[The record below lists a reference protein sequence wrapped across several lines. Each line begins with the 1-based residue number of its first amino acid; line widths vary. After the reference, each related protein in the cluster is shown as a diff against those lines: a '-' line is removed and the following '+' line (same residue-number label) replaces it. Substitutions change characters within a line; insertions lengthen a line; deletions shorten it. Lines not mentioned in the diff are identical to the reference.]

1 MRNFAGFCPGI
12 VPARE
17 SRGLARISECEYLPG
32 RFFAAALMAVFA
44 ALLTLGC
51 GTSSAQQAPK
61 KFELRTTTFRPGGD
75 IPRKCTCDGGDVSPA
90 LAWSDPPPGTKS
102 FALIVDDPDAP
113 SGTFTHWV
121 VYDLAPTT
129 RQLPEKLAGND
140 DLRDGAHQGV
150 NDFPMIGYGGPC
162 PPPGKPHRYFFKLY
176 ALDTKLGLKRE
187 ARKQDVEQ
195 AMQGH
200 TLAQAELMGK
210 YKR

>member
-1 MRNFAGFCPGI
+1 MRDRRGVCPKTLSDDKSENFSQ
-12 VPARE
+12 VN
-17 SRGLARISECEYLPG
+17 ECEFFPE
-32 RFFAAALMAVFA
+32 RWFAATFLAVSA
-44 ALLTLGC
+44 VLLTIGC
-51 GTSSAQQAPK
+51 SASFAQQTSK
-61 KFELRTTTFRPGGD
+61 KFELKTTTFRPGGD
-75 IPRKCTCDGGDVSPA
+75 IPKKCTCDGGDVSPA
-90 LAWSDPPPGTKS
+90 LSWSDPPPGTKS
-102 FALIVDDPDAP
+102 FALIMDDPDAP

-150 NDFPMIGYGGPC
+150 NDFPMTGYGGPC

-187 ARKQDVEQ
+187 AHKQDVEQ

>member
-1 MRNFAGFCPGI
+1 MPNFPGFCPEAGCT
-12 VPARE
+12 RE
-17 SRGLARISECEYLPG
+17 RGGRAGFIDCEHLP
-32 RFFAAALMAVFA
+32 RRRFAAALLAVSA
-44 ALLTLGC
+44 VLVTAGC
-51 GTSSAQQAPK
+51 SNSSAQQTN
-61 KFELRTTTFRPGGD
+61 KFELKTTTFRPGGD

-102 FALIVDDPDAP
+102 FALIMEDPDAP

-129 RQLPEKLAGND
+129 RELPEKLAGND

-150 NDFPMIGYGGPC
+150 NDFPMTGYGGPC

-187 ARKQDVEQ
+187 AHKQDVER